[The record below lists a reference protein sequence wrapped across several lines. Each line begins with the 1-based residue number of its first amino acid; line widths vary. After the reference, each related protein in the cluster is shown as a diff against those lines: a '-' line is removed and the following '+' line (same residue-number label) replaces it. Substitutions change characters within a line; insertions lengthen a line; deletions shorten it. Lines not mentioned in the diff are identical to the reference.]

1 MDEPSRMMTT
11 QDESLRKAAMLIA
24 SLEGPTSDALLKS
37 IGGEAAACLR
47 EISIDRESLTDDQ
60 RSRILYEFLR
70 AGEIEAARTR
80 DAEGVEIEVSL
91 AAKLASELATSG
103 LDDPP
108 ENPPK
113 STIGRQ
119 AHPPSRLVGE
129 EKPEVAVNEPHA
141 ARAQPKSLA
150 APSGKP
156 AEHREASPLRMAAS
170 APASPQPSHARCSN
184 SSARVPVAFE
194 FDDLHALPDHALAMV
209 FQRAEPR
216 VALIALTGANPRLL
230 ERIQR
235 QLPWQQGRE
244 LRRQIERL
252 GPVRLSDVEHAQRK
266 LAETTAELIQDR
278 IICPPKNRR
287 FTTAA

>member
-24 SLEGPTSDALLKS
+24 SLEDATSKSLLET
-37 IGGEAAACLR
+37 IGGDAVACLR
-47 EISIDRESLTDDQ
+47 EIPVDRESLTDDQ
-60 RSRILYEFLR
+60 RSRILCEFLR
-70 AGEIEAARTR
+70 AGELEAARTR

-91 AAKLASELATSG
+91 AAKLASELASSA
-103 LDDPP
+103 LDEPQ
-108 ENPPK
+108 ENPAQKP
-113 STIGRQ
+113 
-119 AHPPSRLVGE
+119 AEAEESRKAQLGT
-129 EKPEVAVNEPHA
+129 EVF
-141 ARAQPKSLA
+141 S
-150 APSGKP
+150 SGKP
-156 AEHREASPLRMAAS
+156 AEQREAAMPRRMAATLVT
-170 APASPQPSHARCSN
+170 PKPNHARRSN
-184 SSARVPVAFE
+184 ANTRISVAIE
-194 FDDLHALPDHALAMV
+194 FDDLNALPDHALAMV

-216 VALIALTGANPRLL
+216 VALIALAGASPRLL

-266 LAETTAELIQDR
+266 LAETTAELIHDR
-278 IICPPKNRR
+278 IIAPPKNRR